1 MLIESNRQAAE
12 EIDRL
17 QKLQENSQEVAEFK
31 VHSDQLQASFLRCLS
46 CAQKVDGKLAEN
58 MKAALRT
65 VMEQLT
71 ARI

>member
-1 MLIESNRQAAE
+1 MSIKQDQASAKMAE
-12 EIDRL
+12 E
-17 QKLQENSQEVAEFK
+17 
-31 VHSDQLQASFLRCLS
+31 C
-46 CAQKVDGKLAEN
+46 QKVDGQMAEN